1 MDYKVYQITKK
12 EMFRYAAVY
21 ILADVLISLL
31 FYRSVLAAVVFLP
44 GICFFFR
51 EVRRELAKKRR
62 KQLERG
68 FLVGMRCVS
77 TALTAGYSVEN
88 AFTQA
93 YEELQ
98 KLYSEKEP
106 VLQEFRRIRVGILLN
121 RTMEELL
128 SDLAQRSGVEDIEI
142 FSEVFETARRTGG
155 DLIAII
161 RSTTASVS
169 QKEETRQEIEICL
182 SAKKMEQNIMSLIP
196 GLLIA
201 YVGLASPGFLDVMY
215 QNLAGLDHSSGL
227 MGKYLGGI
235 LWMSSTKMNNE
246 CFHLILGYTTF
257 WKNNVGNKLNSIFE
271 IGPMSTTTQTFKW
284 TGIFNLK

>member
-142 FSEVFETARRTGG
+142 FSEVFETARRT
-155 DLIAII
+155 AII

-196 GLLIA
+196 CLLIA

-215 QNLAGLDHSSGL
+215 QNPAGIAVMSICLGVYVFAFL
-227 MGKYLGGI
+227 MGRKI
-235 LWMSSTKMNNE
+235 VA
-246 CFHLILGYTTF
+246 I
-257 WKNNVGNKLNSIFE
+257 E
-271 IGPMSTTTQTFKW
+271 I
-284 TGIFNLK
+284 

>member
-98 KLYSEKEP
+98 KLYSKKEP

-142 FSEVFETARRTGG
+142 FAEVFETARRTGG

-182 SAKKMEQNIMSLIP
+182 SAKGAEHYESDSMSADCLC
-196 GLLIA
+196 GT
-201 YVGLASPGFLDVMY
+201 GF
-215 QNLAGLDHSSGL
+215 
-227 MGKYLGGI
+227 
-235 LWMSSTKMNNE
+235 
-246 CFHLILGYTTF
+246 
-257 WKNNVGNKLNSIFE
+257 
-271 IGPMSTTTQTFKW
+271 
-284 TGIFNLK
+284 TGIFRCNVSESGGDGSDEYLPWCLCVCFFDGKEDCSD

>member
-88 AFTQA
+88 A
-93 YEELQ
+93 LR
-98 KLYSEKEP
+98 KHMKN
-106 VLQEFRRIRVGILLN
+106 FRNCTVKKN
-121 RTMEELL
+121 RFYRNF
-128 SDLAQRSGVEDIEI
+128 A
-142 FSEVFETARRTGG
+142 
-155 DLIAII
+155 
-161 RSTTASVS
+161 
-169 QKEETRQEIEICL
+169 
-182 SAKKMEQNIMSLIP
+182 
-196 GLLIA
+196 
-201 YVGLASPGFLDVMY
+201 GFVWE
-215 QNLAGLDHSSGL
+215 S
-227 MGKYLGGI
+227 
-235 LWMSSTKMNNE
+235 
-246 CFHLILGYTTF
+246 C
-257 WKNNVGNKLNSIFE
+257 
-271 IGPMSTTTQTFKW
+271 
-284 TGIFNLK
+284 

>member
-169 QKEETRQEIEICL
+169 QK
-182 SAKKMEQNIMSLIP
+182 AKKMEQNIMSLIP
-196 GLLIA
+196 CLLIA

-215 QNLAGLDHSSGL
+215 QNPAGIAVMSICLGVYVFAFL
-227 MGKYLGGI
+227 MGRKI
-235 LWMSSTKMNNE
+235 VA
-246 CFHLILGYTTF
+246 I
-257 WKNNVGNKLNSIFE
+257 E
-271 IGPMSTTTQTFKW
+271 I
-284 TGIFNLK
+284 

>member
-142 FSEVFETARRTGG
+142 FSEV
-155 DLIAII
+155 
-161 RSTTASVS
+161 S

-196 GLLIA
+196 CLLIA

-215 QNLAGLDHSSGL
+215 QNPAGIAVMSICLGVYVFAFL
-227 MGKYLGGI
+227 MGRKI
-235 LWMSSTKMNNE
+235 VA
-246 CFHLILGYTTF
+246 I
-257 WKNNVGNKLNSIFE
+257 E
-271 IGPMSTTTQTFKW
+271 I
-284 TGIFNLK
+284 

>member
-1 MDYKVYQITKK
+1 MDYKVYRMTKK
-12 EMFRYAAVY
+12 EIFKYAAAY
-21 ILADVLISLL
+21 ILADVTVSIL
-31 FYRSVLAAVVFLP
+31 FYRSVAAAVLFLP
-44 GICFFFR
+44 GIYFFFR
-51 EVRRELAKKRR
+51 EIKKELAQKRR
-62 KQLERG
+62 KRLERG

-88 AFTQA
+88 AFVQA
-93 YEELQ
+93 CEELQ
-98 KLYSEKEP
+98 KFYSEKEP
-106 VLQEFRRIRVGILLN
+106 VLQEFRRIRMGIGLN

-142 FSEVFETARRTGG
+142 FAEVFETARRTGG

-196 GLLIA
+196 CLLIA

-215 QNLAGLDHSSGL
+215 RNPAGIAVMSICLGVYIIAFL
-227 MGKYLGGI
+227 MGRKI
-235 LWMSSTKMNNE
+235 VA
-246 CFHLILGYTTF
+246 I
-257 WKNNVGNKLNSIFE
+257 E
-271 IGPMSTTTQTFKW
+271 I
-284 TGIFNLK
+284 

>member
-88 AFTQA
+88 AFTHLLAQI
-93 YEELQ
+93 L
-98 KLYSEKEP
+98 
-106 VLQEFRRIRVGILLN
+106 VDIRRINLL
-121 RTMEELL
+121 
-128 SDLAQRSGVEDIEI
+128 
-142 FSEVFETARRTGG
+142 RR
-155 DLIAII
+155 
-161 RSTTASVS
+161 
-169 QKEETRQEIEICL
+169 
-182 SAKKMEQNIMSLIP
+182 
-196 GLLIA
+196 
-201 YVGLASPGFLDVMY
+201 
-215 QNLAGLDHSSGL
+215 
-227 MGKYLGGI
+227 
-235 LWMSSTKMNNE
+235 
-246 CFHLILGYTTF
+246 
-257 WKNNVGNKLNSIFE
+257 NVL
-271 IGPMSTTTQTFKW
+271 
-284 TGIFNLK
+284 

>member
-44 GICFFFR
+44 GICFFLR

-142 FSEVFETARRTGG
+142 FAEVFETARRTGG

-169 QKEETRQEIEICL
+169 QKEETRQEIDICL

-196 GLLIA
+196 CLLIA

-215 QNLAGLDHSSGL
+215 QNPAGIAVMSICLGVYVFAFL
-227 MGKYLGGI
+227 MGRKI
-235 LWMSSTKMNNE
+235 VA
-246 CFHLILGYTTF
+246 I
-257 WKNNVGNKLNSIFE
+257 E
-271 IGPMSTTTQTFKW
+271 I
-284 TGIFNLK
+284 

>member
-98 KLYSEKEP
+98 KLYSEK
-106 VLQEFRRIRVGILLN
+106 G
-121 RTMEELL
+121 
-128 SDLAQRSGVEDIEI
+128 SS
-142 FSEVFETARRTGG
+142 
-155 DLIAII
+155 AII
-161 RSTTASVS
+161 RYYCYIPCTSTLLQATACHIFHTLYVLSFL
-169 QKEETRQEIEICL
+169 IC
-182 SAKKMEQNIMSLIP
+182 
-196 GLLIA
+196 
-201 YVGLASPGFLDVMY
+201 Y
-215 QNLAGLDHSSGL
+215 
-227 MGKYLGGI
+227 
-235 LWMSSTKMNNE
+235 
-246 CFHLILGYTTF
+246 
-257 WKNNVGNKLNSIFE
+257 
-271 IGPMSTTTQTFKW
+271 
-284 TGIFNLK
+284 

>member
-121 RTMEELL
+121 RT
-128 SDLAQRSGVEDIEI
+128 VEDIEI

-196 GLLIA
+196 CLLIA

-215 QNLAGLDHSSGL
+215 QNPAGIAVMSICLGVYVFAFL
-227 MGKYLGGI
+227 MGRKI
-235 LWMSSTKMNNE
+235 VA
-246 CFHLILGYTTF
+246 I
-257 WKNNVGNKLNSIFE
+257 E
-271 IGPMSTTTQTFKW
+271 I
-284 TGIFNLK
+284 

>member
-51 EVRRELAKKRR
+51 EVRRELAKKR
-62 KQLERG
+62 K
-68 FLVGMRCVS
+68 
-77 TALTAGYSVEN
+77 N

-196 GLLIA
+196 CLLIA

-215 QNLAGLDHSSGL
+215 QNPAGIAVMSICLGVYVFAFL
-227 MGKYLGGI
+227 MGRKI
-235 LWMSSTKMNNE
+235 VA
-246 CFHLILGYTTF
+246 I
-257 WKNNVGNKLNSIFE
+257 E
-271 IGPMSTTTQTFKW
+271 I
-284 TGIFNLK
+284 

>member
-128 SDLAQRSGVEDIEI
+128 SDLAQRSGVEDIEN
-142 FSEVFETARRTGG
+142 FAAVFYTAKRTGG
-155 DLIAII
+155 DMTQVI
-161 RSTTASVS
+161 
-169 QKEETRQEIEICL
+169 QKVARMLSDKIEVKKEIEATL
-182 SAKKMEQNIMSLIP
+182 AAKKSEQMVMSIMPACIICYLK
-196 GLLIA
+196 LT
-201 YVGLASPGFLDVMY
+201 SPGFLDVLYGNPFGICAMTVCMVIY
-215 QNLAGLDHSSGL
+215 GLS
-227 MGKYLGGI
+227 YWLGVKI
-235 LWMSSTKMNNE
+235 VDIE
-246 CFHLILGYTTF
+246 
-257 WKNNVGNKLNSIFE
+257 V
-271 IGPMSTTTQTFKW
+271 
-284 TGIFNLK
+284 

>member
-98 KLYSEKEP
+98 KLYSEKET

-128 SDLAQRSGVEDIEI
+128 SDLAQRSGVEDIENFAAVFYTAI

-196 GLLIA
+196 CLLIA

-215 QNLAGLDHSSGL
+215 QNPAGIAVMSICLGVYVFAFL
-227 MGKYLGGI
+227 MGRKI
-235 LWMSSTKMNNE
+235 VA
-246 CFHLILGYTTF
+246 I
-257 WKNNVGNKLNSIFE
+257 E
-271 IGPMSTTTQTFKW
+271 I
-284 TGIFNLK
+284 

>member
-142 FSEVFETARRTGG
+142 FSEVFETARR
-155 DLIAII
+155 
-161 RSTTASVS
+161 
-169 QKEETRQEIEICL
+169 
-182 SAKKMEQNIMSLIP
+182 
-196 GLLIA
+196 
-201 YVGLASPGFLDVMY
+201 
-215 QNLAGLDHSSGL
+215 NLYPYHSDQQGRR
-227 MGKYLGGI
+227 KDYPCR
-235 LWMSSTKMNNE
+235 KR
-246 CFHLILGYTTF
+246 GY
-257 WKNNVGNKLNSIFE
+257 NR
-271 IGPMSTTTQTFKW
+271 
-284 TGIFNLK
+284 

>member
-1 MDYKVYQITKK
+1 
-12 EMFRYAAVY
+12 
-21 ILADVLISLL
+21 
-31 FYRSVLAAVVFLP
+31 
-44 GICFFFR
+44 
-51 EVRRELAKKRR
+51 
-62 KQLERG
+62 
-68 FLVGMRCVS
+68 MRCVS

-98 KLYSEKEP
+98 KLYSEKET

-142 FSEVFETARRTGG
+142 FAEVFETARRTGG

-196 GLLIA
+196 CLLIA

-215 QNLAGLDHSSGL
+215 QNPAGIAVMSICLGVYVFAFL
-227 MGKYLGGI
+227 MGRKI
-235 LWMSSTKMNNE
+235 VA
-246 CFHLILGYTTF
+246 I
-257 WKNNVGNKLNSIFE
+257 E
-271 IGPMSTTTQTFKW
+271 I
-284 TGIFNLK
+284 

>member
-31 FYRSVLAAVVFLP
+31 FYRSVLTAVVFLP

-62 KQLERG
+62 KQLERR

-128 SDLAQRSGVEDIEI
+128 SDLAQRSGVEDIEN
-142 FSEVFETARRTGG
+142 FAAVFYTAKRTGG
-155 DLIAII
+155 DMTQVI
-161 RSTTASVS
+161 
-169 QKEETRQEIEICL
+169 QKVARMLSDKIEVKKEIEATL
-182 SAKKMEQNIMSLIP
+182 AAKKSEQMVMSIMPAGIICYLK
-196 GLLIA
+196 LT
-201 YVGLASPGFLDVMY
+201 SPGFLDVLYGNPFGICAMTVCMVIY
-215 QNLAGLDHSSGL
+215 GLS
-227 MGKYLGGI
+227 YWLGVKI
-235 LWMSSTKMNNE
+235 VDIE
-246 CFHLILGYTTF
+246 
-257 WKNNVGNKLNSIFE
+257 V
-271 IGPMSTTTQTFKW
+271 
-284 TGIFNLK
+284 

>member
-1 MDYKVYQITKK
+1 M
-12 EMFRYAAVY
+12 Y

-142 FSEVFETARRTGG
+142 FAEVFETARRTGG

-196 GLLIA
+196 CLLIA
-201 YVGLASPGFLDVMY
+201 YVGLTSPEFLDVY
-215 QNLAGLDHSSGL
+215 VSESG
-227 MGKYLGGI
+227 GDCSDEYLP
-235 LWMSSTKMNNE
+235 LVFM
-246 CFHLILGYTTF
+246 CLLF
-257 WKNNVGNKLNSIFE
+257 
-271 IGPMSTTTQTFKW
+271 
-284 TGIFNLK
+284 

>member
-1 MDYKVYQITKK
+1 M
-12 EMFRYAAVY
+12 Y
-21 ILADVLISLL
+21 ILSDVLSSHL

-128 SDLAQRSGVEDIEI
+128 SDLAQRSGVEDIEN
-142 FSEVFETARRTGG
+142 FAAVFYTAKRTGG
-155 DLIAII
+155 DMTQVI
-161 RSTTASVS
+161 
-169 QKEETRQEIEICL
+169 QKVARMLSDKIEV
-182 SAKKMEQNIMSLIP
+182 K
-196 GLLIA
+196 
-201 YVGLASPGFLDVMY
+201 
-215 QNLAGLDHSSGL
+215 
-227 MGKYLGGI
+227 
-235 LWMSSTKMNNE
+235 
-246 CFHLILGYTTF
+246 
-257 WKNNVGNKLNSIFE
+257 
-271 IGPMSTTTQTFKW
+271 
-284 TGIFNLK
+284 

>member
-93 YEELQ
+93 C
-98 KLYSEKEP
+98 EKEP

-196 GLLIA
+196 CLLIA

-215 QNLAGLDHSSGL
+215 QNPAGIAVMSICLGVYVFAFL
-227 MGKYLGGI
+227 MGRKI
-235 LWMSSTKMNNE
+235 VA
-246 CFHLILGYTTF
+246 I
-257 WKNNVGNKLNSIFE
+257 E
-271 IGPMSTTTQTFKW
+271 I
-284 TGIFNLK
+284 

>member
-128 SDLAQRSGVEDIEI
+128 SDLAQRSGVEDIEN
-142 FSEVFETARRTGG
+142 FAAVFYTAKRTGG
-155 DLIAII
+155 DMTQVI
-161 RSTTASVS
+161 
-169 QKEETRQEIEICL
+169 QKVARMLSDKIEVKKEIEATL
-182 SAKKMEQNIMSLIP
+182 AAKKSEQMVMSIMPAGIICYLK
-196 GLLIA
+196 LT
-201 YVGLASPGFLDVMY
+201 SPGFLDVLYGNPFGICAMTVCMVIY
-215 QNLAGLDHSSGL
+215 GLS
-227 MGKYLGGI
+227 YWLGVKI
-235 LWMSSTKMNNE
+235 VDIE
-246 CFHLILGYTTF
+246 
-257 WKNNVGNKLNSIFE
+257 V
-271 IGPMSTTTQTFKW
+271 
-284 TGIFNLK
+284 